1 MSDVLDDERYE
12 AVCDALATG
21 LSARAVAR
29 QFSMQEREVRAVL
42 TEEARRCFDGERLRE
57 HVALEVRRV
66 RAASLK
72 YFNKGMELRDGELA
86 TGIYFKGVER
96 LMYILGANAPQ
107 QYAVHLMNQAPPEDN
122 RTSTAKMLDAIRTM
136 TGETPRETELE
147 DRWRHQND
155 RSPELVEE
163 LNTLRAARGEDSIEQ
178 EYEREQRRQAARGG
192 R

>member
-1 MSDVLDDERYE
+1 ML
-12 AVCDALATG
+12 
-21 LSARAVAR
+21 
-29 QFSMQEREVRAVL
+29 EREVRAIL
-42 TEEARRCFDGERLRE
+42 QEEARLCFDGDRLRE

-107 QYAVHLMNQAPPEDN
+107 QYAVHLMNQAPPEDT
-122 RTSTAKMLDAIRTM
+122 RTSTAKMLDAIRDM

-147 DRWRHQND
+147 DRWRYQND
-155 RSPELVEE
+155 RSPELVDE
-163 LNTLRAARGEDSIEQ
+163 LNALRAARGEDTIEE
-178 EYEREQRRQAARGG
+178 EYAREQRRKAARGG
-192 R
+192 RA

>member
-1 MSDVLDDERYE
+1 MLDVLDDERHE

-21 LSARAVAR
+21 LSVRAVAR
-29 QFSMQEREVRAVL
+29 QFGMQEREVRDIL
-42 TEEARRCFDGERLRE
+42 TEEATRCFDGERLRE

-122 RTSTAKMLDAIRTM
+122 RTSTAKMLDAIRAM
-136 TGETPRETELE
+136 TGETPRETELA
-147 DRWRHQND
+147 DRWRHQSD

-163 LNTLRAARGEDSIEQ
+163 LNALRAARGEDTIEQ
-178 EYEREQRRQAARGG
+178 EYEREQRRKAARGG

>member
-1 MSDVLDDERYE
+1 MPVVLDDERHE

-21 LSARAVAR
+21 RSVRAVAR
-29 QFSMQEREVRAVL
+29 EFGMPEHEVRTILA
-42 TEEARRCFDGERLRE
+42 EEAKLCFDGERLRE

-72 YFNKGMELRDGELA
+72 YFNEGWSCVTVSWPREF
-86 TGIYFKGVER
+86 YFKGVER
-96 LMYILGANAPQ
+96 LMYILGANARQ

-122 RTSTAKMLDAIRTM
+122 RTSTAKMLDAIRDM

-147 DRWRHQND
+147 DRWRYQND

-163 LNTLRAARGEDSIEQ
+163 LNALRAARGEDTIE
-178 EYEREQRRQAARGG
+178 EVCAR
-192 R
+192 